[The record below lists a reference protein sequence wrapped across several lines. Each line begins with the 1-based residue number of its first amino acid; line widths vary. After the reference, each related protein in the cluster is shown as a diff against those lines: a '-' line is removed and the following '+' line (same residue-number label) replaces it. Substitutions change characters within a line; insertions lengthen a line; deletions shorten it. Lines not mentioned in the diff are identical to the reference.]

1 MTNDDRTIPMT
12 NDPLIPQDI
21 DSEPM
26 ADLENM
32 TVWEHIEFWTEL
44 AYQFLWQLQSASVG
58 QLTGNLGVCGGNLTV
73 IYEKGVAIYNEYSNL
88 YIAEAGY
95 STFNLLRAIDPVIN
109 NCYMSAFDYSISFT
123 LYVGTITSWEKMLYN
138 ICHNLGNIYDLVEEA
153 IKRSIDWDHNYLKIS
168 YWSRMGYIIGR
179 VF

>member
-1 MTNDDRTIPMT
+1 MI
-12 NDPLIPQDI
+12 NDPLIPVFND
-21 DSEPM
+21 DEPM
-26 ADLENM
+26 ADLEAM
-32 TVWEHIEFWTEL
+32 TVWQHVEFWAEL
-44 AYQFLWQLQSASVG
+44 VYQFVWQLQSASVG
-58 QLTGNLGVCGGNLTV
+58 QLTGNLVVCGGKLTL
-73 IYEKGVAIYNEYSNL
+73 IWEKSVAIYEEYSEL

-138 ICHNLGNIYDLVEEA
+138 LAHNLGNIYDLVEEA
-153 IKRSIDWDHNYLKIS
+153 IKRTIDWQHNYLKIS
-168 YWSRMGYIIGR
+168 YWARMGYIIGR